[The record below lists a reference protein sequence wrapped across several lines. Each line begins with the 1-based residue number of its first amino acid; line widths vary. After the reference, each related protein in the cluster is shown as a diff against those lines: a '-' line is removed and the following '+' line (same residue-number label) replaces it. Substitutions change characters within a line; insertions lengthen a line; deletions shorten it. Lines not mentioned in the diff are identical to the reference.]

1 MRGLVLTSRC
11 PAFGAGAGPAKHRPR
26 GATRPLWLCLIAL
39 AVVATAGWAQQ
50 TSTEQ
55 APRAQTM
62 VARRQANVVE
72 VNAKPTVLVWARGL
86 TDVADL
92 DQYAA
97 AGMNTAYITIEQV
110 SEEALA
116 SASSLADAAEAR
128 GLMVVAALAPSAL
141 LDAEGDALA
150 IDPRSADYAA
160 AVADFVSKAAAK
172 MGGHPSLIAWSV
184 EAVPPDDVV
193 WNDAGFHSYL
203 QDWYPS
209 LAAVNDSWWTEFEEW
224 EDITVDGVL
233 DVDQTNPGGLGRAT
247 VDFAIYR
254 EMAYADALSLW
265 AEAIQASDAGR
276 LVFASALTDYRSIIS
291 VPTVFDGMVLNV
303 YPSVAE
309 ADVRTHNVHAVD
321 IARRANAFAVVQTL
335 DVSAAAG
342 GGAVLDWAAMALH
355 HGAAGVALSS
365 WAAVRGSEELRT
377 AAGDIA
383 RGSEELGYFP
393 AEPRPRAAVLYEP
406 LAGGAMRDG
415 EGLYGY
421 LDGFAPNESAILGAA
436 RNGSRFG
443 QFDVLGLSSFGEAD
457 LGQYGVIIAPMALYL
472 PQDAQLALHNYVMA
486 GGTLVADAGVGMYQ
500 ADGIVTSVPEVMR
513 QVLGVRSGA
522 AEDMWSA
529 APPGEVQ
536 VGGVGDV
543 GVPLTEMP
551 EGGRITGNQDLE
563 RLADIVDEVLDRP
576 VVADYLGTEFLSD
589 GAPKLRV
596 NALGRGY
603 AVYAPWFMYQEWD
616 SSDPY
621 FVEFHARVLSSGSD
635 LEVTEPA
642 GLWPDVSAAVYAD
655 WTVGLASPDGVPA
668 AVAVYGA
675 GNQVF
680 GVPAGAMRLGNP
692 AEGDW
697 VELLFPGARL
707 SVAKPI
713 PIYVWTVDEEAV
725 VTVSVKEYS
734 ATRVELLVHGTG
746 ARATVE
752 EDGVA
757 LGGGVRTAAEI
768 DVRDG
773 TYRVAPGSVH
783 NLVVREGASGRVAW
797 EQEVMPDAET
807 GALVIQGMFA
817 GARVIIERADGTR

>member
-11 PAFGAGAGPAKHRPR
+11 PVFGAGAGLTKHGPR

-62 VARRQANVVE
+62 VARRQANIVE
-72 VNAKPTVLVWARGL
+72 VNGSPTVLVWARGL
-86 TDVADL
+86 TDAADV
-92 DQYAA
+92 DRYAET
-97 AGMNTAYITIEQV
+97 GMNTAYIVLQDV
-110 SEEALA
+110 SEAALA
-116 SASSLADAAEAR
+116 NASSLADAAEAR

-141 LDAEGDALA
+141 LDAEGNALA

-160 AVADFVSKAAAK
+160 AVADFVSKAAAG
-172 MGGHPSLIAWSV
+172 MRGHPSLIAWSV
-184 EAVPPDDVV
+184 EAAPPDDVV
-193 WNDAGFHSYL
+193 WDDAGFRAYL
-203 QDWYPS
+203 QEWYPS
-209 LAAVNDSWWTEFEEW
+209 LAAVSESWWTEFEEW
-224 EDITVDGVL
+224 DDVTVDGVL

-254 EMAYADALSLW
+254 EMAYADVVSLW
-265 AEAIQASDAGR
+265 AEAVQASDAGR

-291 VPTVFDGMVLNV
+291 VPMTFDGMVLNV

-309 ADVRTHNVHAVD
+309 SDVRTHNVHAVD

-335 DVSAAAG
+335 DVSAAASG
-342 GGAVLDWAAMALH
+342 AAVLDWAALALH

-365 WAAVRGSEELRT
+365 WEAVRDSEELT
-377 AAGDIA
+377 AAAGDIA

-393 AEPRPRAAVLYEP
+393 AEPRPRAAILYEP
-406 LAGGAMRDG
+406 MAGGTMRDG

-421 LDGFAPNESAILGAA
+421 LDGFAPNETTILGAA

-443 QFDVLGLSSFGEAD
+443 QFDVLGLSSLGDAD
-457 LGQYGVIIAPMALYL
+457 LGRYGVIIAPMALYL
-472 PQDAQLALHNYVMA
+472 PQDAQLALHNYVMG

-500 ADGIVTSVPEVMR
+500 AEGIVTSVPEVMR

-522 AEDMWSA
+522 AEDIWSA
-529 APPGEVQ
+529 PPPGEVQ
-536 VGGVGDV
+536 VGGAGDT
-543 GVPLTEMP
+543 GVPATDMP
-551 EGGRITGNQDLE
+551 EGGQITGNQDLE

-576 VVADYLGTEFLSD
+576 VVADYLGVDFLSD

-603 AVYAPWFMYQEWD
+603 AVYAPWFMYEEWD

-635 LEVTEPA
+635 LEVTEPDA
-642 GLWPDVSAAVYAD
+642 LWPDVAAAVYAD

-668 AVAVYGA
+668 AVAVYAA
-675 GNQVF
+675 GNQVLE
-680 GVPAGAMRLGNP
+680 VPAGAMRLGNP

-725 VTVSVKEYS
+725 VTVSVREYS
-734 ATRVELLVHGTG
+734 ATRVELLVSGTG

-752 EDGVA
+752 QDGVA
-757 LGGGVRTAAEI
+757 VGAGARTAAEI

-773 TYRVAPGSVH
+773 TYRVAPGSLH
-783 NLVVREGASGRVAW
+783 NLVVREGASGRVTW
-797 EQEVMPDAET
+797 EQEIMPDAET
-807 GALVIQGMFA
+807 GTLLIQGTFA
-817 GARVIIERADGTR
+817 GARVIIERADGTG

>member
-26 GATRPLWLCLIAL
+26 GARRPLWLCLIAL
-39 AVVATAGWAQQ
+39 AVVATAAWAQQ
-50 TSTEQ
+50 TPTEQ

-62 VARRQANVVE
+62 VARRQANIVE
-72 VNAKPTVLVWARGL
+72 VNGKPTVLVWARGL

-97 AGMNTAYITIEQV
+97 AGMNTAYVTIEHV

-160 AVADFVSKAAAK
+160 AVADFVGKAAAS
-172 MGGHPSLIAWSV
+172 MSGHPALIAWSV
-184 EAVPPDDVV
+184 EAVPPGDVV
-193 WNDAGFHSYL
+193 WDDAGFGGYL
-203 QDWYPS
+203 QEWYPS
-209 LAAVNDSWWTEFEEW
+209 LAAVNESWWTEFGEW
-224 EDITVDGVL
+224 DDITVDGVL

-254 EMAYADALSLW
+254 EMGYADVLSLW
-265 AEAIQASDAGR
+265 AEAIRASDAGR
-276 LVFASALTDYRSIIS
+276 LVFASALTDYRSVIS
-291 VPTVFDGMVLNV
+291 VPTTFDGMVLNV

-335 DVSAAAG
+335 EVSSAAG
-342 GGAVLDWAAMALH
+342 GGAVLDWAALALH

-365 WAAVRGSEELRT
+365 WEAVRGSEELRT
-377 AAGDIA
+377 AASDIA

-393 AEPRPRAAVLYEP
+393 AEPRPRAAILYEP
-406 LAGGAMRDG
+406 MAGGSMRG
-415 EGLYGY
+415 EAGLYGY
-421 LDGFAPNESAILGAA
+421 LDGFAPNETAILGAV

-457 LGQYGVIIAPMALYL
+457 LGQYGVIIAPMALFL
-472 PQDAQLALHNYVMA
+472 PQDAQMALNNYVMA

-500 ADGIVTSVPEVMR
+500 ADGIVTSVPEVMQ
-513 QVLGVRSGA
+513 QVLGVRSGL
-522 AEDMWSA
+522 AEDMWST
-529 APPGEVQ
+529 PPAGEVQ
-536 VGGVGDV
+536 VGGPGDT
-543 GVPLTEMP
+543 GVPATDMP
-551 EGGRITGNQDLE
+551 EGGQITGNQDLE
-563 RLADIVDEVLDRP
+563 RLVDIVGEVLDRP
-576 VVADYLGTEFLSD
+576 LVADYLGIDFLAD
-589 GAPKLRV
+589 GAPKLWV
-596 NALGRGY
+596 KGLGRGY
-603 AVYAPWFMYQEWD
+603 AVYAPWLMYQEWD

-621 FVEFHARVLSSGSD
+621 FVAFHARVLSSGSD
-635 LEVTEPA
+635 LEVTEPDE
-642 GLWPDVSAAVYAD
+642 LWPGVSAAVYAD
-655 WTVGLASPDGVPA
+655 WSVGVASPDGVPT

-675 GNQVF
+675 GNEVF
-680 GVPAGAMRLGNP
+680 DVPAGAMRLGNP

-707 SVAKPI
+707 SVAKPL
-713 PIYVWTVDEEAV
+713 PIYVWTVDEGAV
-725 VTVSVKEYS
+725 VTVSVREYS
-734 ATRVELLVHGTG
+734 ASRVELLVSGTG

-752 EDGVA
+752 PDGVA
-757 LGGGVRTAAEI
+757 ADGGVRTAAEI

-773 TYRVAPGSVH
+773 TYRVPAGSVH
-783 NLVVREGASGRVAW
+783 KVVVREGASGRVSW

-807 GALVIQGMFA
+807 GALVIQGAFA
-817 GARVIIERADGTR
+817 GARVIIERAAETG